1 MESKSVRKPFVAL
14 MIPLLMAMLSCNT
27 LMSGLQS
34 PDSGVRNNGDGGCI
48 AHDGKYEGIVSFT
61 VDHCVVKNLVL
72 YLTTG
77 GGGGKINITMI
88 YAKHEIPI
96 QDDKFTY
103 HDTPGGGELTILGE
117 FTSPTLADGRYI
129 LGEGTKIGL
138 ITVLERIDSGWAAE
152 WKS

>member
-1 MESKSVRKPFVAL
+1 MGSASFRKPFVAL
-14 MIPLLMAMLSCNT
+14 MIPLLIAMLSCNT

-34 PDSGVRNNGDGGCI
+34 PGSGVRDTGDGDCI
-48 AHDGKYEGIVSFT
+48 ANDGKYEGVVSFT

-77 GGGGKINITMI
+77 GDGGKINITMI

-96 QDDKFTY
+96 QDNKFTY
-103 HDTPGGGELTILGE
+103 QDNPGGGELTILGE
-117 FTSPTLADGRYI
+117 FISPTLADGRYI
-129 LGEGTKIGL
+129 LGEGTKIGM
-138 ITVLERIDSGWAAE
+138 ITVLERIDSGWDAE